1 MPLSKATIF
10 FDDKVWQ
17 TFRKACIDRR
27 TSASEEIRRLVQ
39 EQLVAWGEVP
49 HKETDRV

>member
-39 EQLVAWGEVP
+39 EQLATWKAQD
-49 HKETDRV
+49 KEQGHA